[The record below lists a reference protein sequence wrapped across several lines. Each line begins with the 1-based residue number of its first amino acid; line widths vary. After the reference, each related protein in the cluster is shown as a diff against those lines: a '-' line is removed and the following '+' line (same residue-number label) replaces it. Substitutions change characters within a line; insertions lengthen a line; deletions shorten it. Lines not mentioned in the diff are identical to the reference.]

1 MKTRRRIEITVETDQ
16 VLLISKPGRSAP
28 AWCGECN
35 RRVRMAT
42 AEQAALLAGV
52 SVRQIYRWVEA
63 GKLHFTETPEGLLL
77 VCLNSLAQG

>member
-1 MKTRRRIEITVETDQ
+1 VKTRRRIEITVETDQ
-16 VLLISKPGRSAP
+16 VLVVKKPGRAVS

-52 SVRQIYRWVEA
+52 STRQLYRWVEA
-63 GKLHFTETPEGLLL
+63 SKLHFTETPEGLLL
-77 VCLNSLAQG
+77 VCLDSLAQG